1 MHRRARRGR
10 ARRGRA
16 RRGRAR
22 RGDGMS
28 VSTPHGGGSR
38 RPSTTKPGGK
48 PTRGKRPPAKA
59 AEAAAAVDEAEV
71 DSSVEAYPDAT
82 AATPVVDYPDATAAT
97 SVVDYPDAPVDSDSA
112 SVEADSAKVDSTDA
126 DDKPAPRSKPTR
138 TASSRS
144 NGTAGKAG
152 TAPAKAGATSAKA
165 RSARPATGTSARP
178 ATKSAA
184 GKGPRRPIAP
194 VKVSQG
200 RNWIPILTFAVVAL
214 IAVGI
219 MGYGSWLVYQHNLTF
234 EQRAERIPGVVNYLK
249 KNPSLK
255 QAAQHGWGPLTY
267 PQSPPVGG
275 KHNPNWQNCMGD
287 VYDAQIANE
296 HAVHSMEH
304 GAVWITYN
312 PDKLSKDQVEVLAKK
327 VRGQEYLLMSP
338 YPGLDKAVS
347 LQAWGYQ
354 LKVDKVDDGRIDQFI
369 KLMRKSAGI
378 ETAQCSGG
386 ITETGTTPRDLG
398 KDQPQQ
404 PGQPQPGG

>member
-1 MHRRARRGR
+1 
-10 ARRGRA
+10 
-16 RRGRAR
+16 
-22 RGDGMS
+22 MS

-275 KHNPNWQNCMGD
+275 KHNHNWQNCMGD
-287 VYDAQIANE
+287 VYDAQIA
-296 HAVHSMEH
+296 
-304 GAVWITYN
+304 
-312 PDKLSKDQVEVLAKK
+312 K
-327 VRGQEYLLMSP
+327 
-338 YPGLDKAVS
+338 
-347 LQAWGYQ
+347 
-354 LKVDKVDDGRIDQFI
+354 FI

>member
-1 MHRRARRGR
+1 
-10 ARRGRA
+10 
-16 RRGRAR
+16 
-22 RGDGMS
+22 MS

-249 KNPSLK
+249 KNPSL
-255 QAAQHGWGPLTY
+255 
-267 PQSPPVGG
+267 
-275 KHNPNWQNCMGD
+275 
-287 VYDAQIANE
+287 E
-296 HAVHSMEH
+296 HAAHSMEH